1 MKKKRIFII
10 IVALI
15 GVSAIAAVVLL
26 YIGVILFNNPSR
38 GRYPVRGVDVSSYQG
53 EIDWDVFAGQGI
65 DFAFIK
71 ATEGSTF
78 QDSRFAYNWENA
90 GKTGLRIGA
99 YHFFSFESP
108 GETQAE
114 NFIRTVP
121 IKEGMLPPAVDIEFY
136 GAEEENPA
144 QQVKV
149 QGILT
154 EILNGMENHYGVKPI
169 IYATRKTYDRY
180 IESAYPEYDIW
191 IRSVWT
197 KPHIPDSEWTFW
209 QYTNRE
215 RLEGYSGEEKYIDM
229 NVFSGTRDAFERY
242 AMSYGRE

>member
-1 MKKKRIFII
+1 MRKNLIFI
-10 IVALI
+10 VMALI
-15 GVSAIAAVVLL
+15 GISAIAAAVLL
-26 YIGVILFNNPSR
+26 YNGVILFNNPPR

-53 EIDWDVFAGQGI
+53 EIDWDVLAGQGI

-90 GKTGLRIGA
+90 GKTDLRIGA

-121 IKEGMLPPAVDIEFY
+121 MTDGMLPPVVDIEFY
-136 GAEEENPA
+136 GDEENNSA
-144 QQVKV
+144 QQEKV

-154 EILNGMENHYGVKPI
+154 EILTGMEDHYGVKPI
-169 IYATRKTYDRY
+169 IYATRDTYERY
-180 IESAYPEYDIW
+180 IENAYPEYDIW
-191 IRSVWT
+191 VRSVWT
-197 KPHIPDSEWTFW
+197 RPRIPDSEWTFW

-215 RLEGYSGEEKYIDM
+215 QLKGYCGDEKYIDM
-229 NVFSGTRDAFERY
+229 NVFSGTRDAFGRY
-242 AMSYGRE
+242 ALSCDRE